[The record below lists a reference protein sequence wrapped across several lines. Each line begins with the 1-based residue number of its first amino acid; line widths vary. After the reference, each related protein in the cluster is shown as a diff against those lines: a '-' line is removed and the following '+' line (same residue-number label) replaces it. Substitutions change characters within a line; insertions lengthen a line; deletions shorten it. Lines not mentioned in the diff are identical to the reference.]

1 MEYAICHNQQQIYV
15 TMIMVQVYFGQNCIE
30 HSKGFNSI
38 IMQFAIAN
46 LGANNCNLVVKNCV
60 NTMYLH

>member
-1 MEYAICHNQQQIYV
+1 
-15 TMIMVQVYFGQNCIE
+15 MVQVYFGQNCIE